1 MELKVVD
8 VSAHIKGKIPAAK
21 LCKQQGELAR
31 TDKQNFELVEWFS
44 QFLKPFKILSDM
56 LEGVARYNPQS
67 TSAQKDISTS
77 SRCIKQHI
85 NNCWA

>member
-31 TDKQNFELVEWFS
+31 TDKQNFELVE
-44 QFLKPFKILSDM
+44 
-56 LEGVARYNPQS
+56 
-67 TSAQKDISTS
+67 
-77 SRCIKQHI
+77 
-85 NNCWA
+85 